1 MEYKAAVITM
11 SDKGAQGL
19 REDTAGD
26 AVAAILEK
34 NEWQIAYRNLIPDD
48 MEQIK
53 GELIK
58 CADSLGVTL
67 VVTTGGTGFSMRDVT
82 PEATLAVVD
91 RQVPGIPEAMRAES
105 MKITPMG
112 MLSRA
117 AAGLRKRTLIIN
129 LPGSRKAASE
139 CLEAVIKPI
148 RHGVEV
154 LLGEAGDCAAMH
166 LPNAA
171 NAGNAGNLGHT
182 NESGKAGEGI
192 MKAEGIVKAV
202 CISEKKGEQKHEIA
216 EAYLKTDHGIEGDAH
231 AGNWHRQVSLLAA
244 ESVAKVQKSLDFT
257 LKNGDFAENILT
269 EGIVLH
275 QLPVGTRIQ
284 IGAAEGEVT
293 QIGKECHH
301 GCAIR
306 ELAGDCVMPREGIF
320 IKILKSGKVKAG
332 DTIKILQ

>member
-1 MEYKAAVITM
+1 MEYRAAVITM
-11 SDKGAQGL
+11 SDKGSQGL

-26 AVAAILEK
+26 AVVKILEENGWK
-34 NEWQIAYRNLIPDD
+34 IQYRTMIPDD

-53 GELIK
+53 AELIK
-58 CADSLGVTL
+58 CADELKVTL
-67 VVTTGGTGFSMRDVT
+67 VATTGGTGFSMRDVT

-91 RQVPGIPEAMRAES
+91 REVRGIPEAMRAES

-117 AAGLRKRTLIIN
+117 VAGLRKQTLIIN

-148 RHGVEV
+148 KHGVEV
-154 LLGEAGDCAAMH
+154 LLGEAGDCAAIH
-166 LPNAA
+166 LPK
-171 NAGNAGNLGHT
+171 
-182 NESGKAGEGI
+182 GK
-192 MKAEGIVKAV
+192 VKAV
-202 CISEKKGEQKHEIA
+202 CISEEKGVQKHEVQ
-216 EAYLKTDHGIEGDAH
+216 EVYLQKEHGIVGDAH

-244 ESVAKVQKSLDFT
+244 ESIAKTQKALDYK
-257 LKNGDFAENILT
+257 LANGDFAENIVT
-269 EGIVLH
+269 EGLVLFT
-275 QLPVGTRIQ
+275 LPVGTKLQ
-284 IGAAEGEVT
+284 IGEAEGEIT

-320 IKILKSGKVKAG
+320 IKVIKPGKVKPG
-332 DTIKILQ
+332 DDIKVLP